1 MAGGI
6 GFLGARVLSAVCE
19 QYLPHPPVSSLLVCV
34 FARWDI
40 LQVTKL
46 AGAVLG
52 LEVGEVVDLAA
63 VSSCA
68 IMFEVL
74 DQLWGFR
81 FPSSSFGFVSLPLFP
96 GA

>member
-1 MAGGI
+1 MAGRI
-6 GFLGARVLSAVCE
+6 GFLGARVLSAACE
-19 QYLPHPPVSSLLVCV
+19 QKLPPPVNSLLVCV

-40 LQVTKL
+40 LQI
-46 AGAVLG
+46 AGAVLD
-52 LEVGEVVDLAA
+52 LEVCEAVDLAT

-68 IMFEVL
+68 IMAEVL